1 MADAAGQ
8 IRQWTGAPALR
19 QNDCGETVMAH
30 DFSTLA
36 ELTAAHA
43 AATPSKTAIIFEG
56 SNQSYGAL
64 HDAVLRSVAALRAE
78 GVKAGDR
85 VGWLGLNHPDY
96 VVVMNACFR
105 IGAVLVSINARLVA
119 REIAYI
125 LGDAGIG
132 LLISEAQFLSVAEE
146 ARAAAGVETIVLI
159 DAAQA
164 GRPAF
169 ADWIAGFAPDSA
181 AHPADPEDIALQLY
195 TSGTTGFP
203 KGALLSHRALLG
215 TIGKG
220 ALTGEAWS
228 RWDEDDVCLVAM
240 PLFHIGGTGWSLH
253 ALHAGATMVI
263 LPRPDIAGIV
273 NAVASE
279 RITKMFAVP
288 AVLAAI
294 LQHLESAPADLGSL
308 TELLYGASPIPL
320 DILRRSMAAFPNAS
334 FIQCYG
340 ATETSGTVVYL
351 PPEDHDV
358 AGNARMLGCG
368 KPFPGNEIRIID
380 NDGRDLPAG
389 TVGEVAIRS
398 VSNMSGYHRN
408 PEATAKAM
416 TDGWYR
422 TGDAGFIDTDGYLTL
437 FDRVKD
443 MIVSGA
449 ENIYPAE
456 VENVLHEHPAVAD
469 CAVIGVPDARWGE
482 AVKAIVVR
490 KGEVTPEELI
500 AFARARIAGYKV
512 PKSVDFIELLPRNA
526 SGKILKKE
534 LRAPFWPEG
543 GRQVG

>member
-1 MADAAGQ
+1 
-8 IRQWTGAPALR
+8 
-19 QNDCGETVMAH
+19 MAH
-30 DFSTLA
+30 AFTTLA

-43 AATPSKTAIIFEG
+43 AATPGKTAIMFDSEAIG
-56 SNQSYGAL
+56 YGAL
-64 HDAVLRSVAALRAE
+64 HDKVLRTVAALRSE
-78 GVKAGDR
+78 GVGAGDR

-96 VVVMNACFR
+96 VVLMNACFR
-105 IGAVLVSINARLVA
+105 LGAVLVSINARLVA

-125 LGDAGIG
+125 LQDAGIG
-132 LLISEAQFLSVAEE
+132 LLISESQFLGVAEE
-146 ARAAAGVETIVLI
+146 AQAAAGVKAIVLV
-159 DAAQA
+159 DGECA

-169 ADWIAGFAPDSA
+169 GVWIAGFAPDA
-181 AHPADPEDIALQLY
+181 ECHPAGAEDIALQLY

-220 ALTGEAWS
+220 ALTGETWS

-240 PLFHIGGTGWSLH
+240 PLFHIGGTGWALH

-273 NAVASE
+273 GAVATQ

-288 AVLAAI
+288 AVLQAI
-294 LQHLESAPADLGSL
+294 LQHIEAAPADLGSL
-308 TELLYGASPIPL
+308 AELLYGASPIPL

-351 PPEDHDV
+351 PPADHSPD
-358 AGNARMLGCG
+358 GNARMMGCG
-368 KPFPGNEIRIID
+368 KPFPGNEVRIID
-380 NDGRDLPAG
+380 SEGKTLPVG

-398 VSNMSGYHRN
+398 VSNMSGYHGN

-416 TDGWYR
+416 QDGWYR
-422 TGDAGFIDTDGYLTL
+422 TGDAGFLDADGYLTIH
-437 FDRVKD
+437 DRVKD

-456 VENVLHEHPAVAD
+456 VENALHEHPAVAD

-482 AVKAIVVR
+482 AVKAIVVK
-490 KGEVTPEELI
+490 KGEVTADEII
-500 AFARARIAGYKV
+500 AFAKGRIAGFKV
-512 PKSVDFIELLPRNA
+512 PKSVDFVQALPRNA

-534 LRAPFWPEG
+534 LRAPYWPEG

>member
-1 MADAAGQ
+1 MVR
-8 IRQWTGAPALR
+8 I
-19 QNDCGETVMAH
+19 GETVMAH
-30 DFSTLA
+30 DFKTLA

-43 AATPSKTAIIFEG
+43 AATPGKTAVRFEG
-56 SNQSYGAL
+56 RSQSYADL
-64 HDAVLRSVAALRAE
+64 HDAVLRCVAALRAE

-132 LLISEAQFLSVAEE
+132 LLISEAQFLGVAEE
-146 ARAAAGVETIVLI
+146 ARAAAGVETIILV
-159 DAAQA
+159 DAPYA

-169 ADWIAGFAPDSA
+169 GDWIAGFAPDSA
-181 AHPADPEDIALQLY
+181 AHPASPEDIALQLY

-215 TIGKG
+215 TIAKG
-220 ALTGEAWS
+220 GMTGEAWS
-228 RWDEDDVCLVAM
+228 HWDENDICLVAM

-253 ALHAGATMVI
+253 ALEAGATMVI
-263 LPRPDIAGIV
+263 LPRPEIAGIV
-273 NAVASE
+273 GAVASE

-294 LQHLESAPADLGSL
+294 LQHLEAAPADLGSL

-320 DILRRSMAAFPNAS
+320 DILRRSMATFPNAS

-351 PPEDHDV
+351 PPQDHDV

-368 KPFPGNEIRIID
+368 KPFPGNAIRILD
-380 NDGRDLPAG
+380 GEGRDLPVG
-389 TVGEVAIRS
+389 IVGEVAIKS
-398 VSNMSGYHRN
+398 VSTMSGYHRN
-408 PEATAKAM
+408 PEATAKALV
-416 TDGWYR
+416 DGWYL
-422 TGDAGFIDTDGYLTL
+422 TGDAGFVDGDGYLTL

-490 KGEVTPEELI
+490 KAEVTPEELI

-512 PKSVDFIELLPRNA
+512 PKSVDFIDVLPRNA